1 MSQNYKIVERLKA
14 GRTHSSLGIQMA
26 PSALEVEAAS
36 LIQELGEAIN
46 ELVWSLLREGGV
58 TSPDYVMVPREPTKE
73 MLIAAGTV
81 DGFDAEAV
89 PEADNAHIAWWKIML
104 SAAPPSPRSD
114 DGSGLDAVNAE
125 RAAIAAQVEYCAEQ
139 YSPHSDGR
147 NTFTI
152 LADWIRSRM
161 MSTPHSTAVSAIGL
175 TPDVVIEEVTTVFYE
190 ALREKKIGDPSD
202 DWVADFI
209 TRLSERLAMPL
220 TTSTQSI
227 SEAPGAAAVTPN
239 PPEVS

>member
-1 MSQNYKIVERLKA
+1 MTDNPTDQKREREPWVYL
-14 GRTHSSLGIQMA
+14 S
-26 PSALEVEAAS
+26 
-36 LIQELGEAIN
+36 EAIN

-114 DGSGLDAVNAE
+114 DGSGL
-125 RAAIAAQVEYCAEQ
+125 
-139 YSPHSDGR
+139 
-147 NTFTI
+147 
-152 LADWIRSRM
+152 
-161 MSTPHSTAVSAIGL
+161 TPSEHGSSAIRL
-175 TPDVVIEEVTTVFYE
+175 SPDEVIEEVTTVFYD
-190 ALREKKIGDPSD
+190 ALSDNKLGDPSD